1 MKQSIVN
8 DLTTEEVKARIKE
21 EKDNLQKFKMQHAVS
36 PMDNP
41 LKIRSTRKLVARL
54 ITEMNKRMSATA
66 SK

>member
-21 EKDNLQKFKMQHAVS
+21 EKDNLQKLKMQHAVS

-54 ITEMNKRMSATA
+54 ITEMNKRMSSQT

>member
-1 MKQSIVN
+1 MKKSVVN

-21 EKDNLQKFKMQHAVS
+21 EVSNLQKFKMQHAVS

-41 LKIRSTRKLVARL
+41 IKIRTTRKLIARL
-54 ITEMNKRMSATA
+54 KTELNKRMSQA

>member
-54 ITEMNKRMSATA
+54 ITELNKRMSATA

>member
-1 MKQSIVN
+1 MKQSVVN

-21 EKDNLQKFKMQHAVS
+21 EAGNLQKFKMQHAVS

-41 LKIRSTRKLVARL
+41 IKIRTTRKLIARL
-54 ITEMNKRMSATA
+54 KTELNKRMSQA

>member
-1 MKQSIVN
+1 MKQSIVR

-21 EKDNLQKFKMQHAVS
+21 EADNLQKHKMQHAVS

-41 LKIRSTRKLVARL
+41 MKIRSTLKLIARL
-54 ITEMNKRMSATA
+54 KTELNKRMSQT

>member
-8 DLTTEEVKARIKE
+8 DLTTEEVKARIIE
-21 EKDNLQKFKMQHAVS
+21 EKNNLQKFTMQHAVS

-41 LKIRSTRKLVARL
+41 LKIRSTRKLIARL
-54 ITEMNKRMSATA
+54 KTELNKRMSQA

>member
-1 MKQSIVN
+1 MKQSVVN

-21 EKDNLQKFKMQHAVS
+21 EVSKLQKFKMQHAVS

-41 LKIRSTRKLVARL
+41 IKIRTTRKLIARL
-54 ITEMNKRMSATA
+54 KTELNKRMSQA

>member
-54 ITEMNKRMSATA
+54 ITELNKRMSATA
-66 SK
+66 SI

>member
-21 EKDNLQKFKMQHAVS
+21 EKDNLQKFVMQHAVS

-54 ITEMNKRMSATA
+54 KTELNKRLSNQA

>member
-21 EKDNLQKFKMQHAVS
+21 EKDNLQKLKMQHAVS

>member
-1 MKQSIVN
+1 MKQSIVR

-21 EKDNLQKFKMQHAVS
+21 EADNLQKHKMQHAVS

-41 LKIRSTRKLVARL
+41 MKIRSTRKLIARL
-54 ITEMNKRMSATA
+54 KTELNKRMSQT

>member
-1 MKQSIVN
+1 MKQSVVN

-21 EKDNLQKFKMQHAVS
+21 ETGNLQKFKMQHAVS

-41 LKIRSTRKLVARL
+41 IKIRTTRKLIARL
-54 ITEMNKRMSATA
+54 KTELNKRMSQA